1 MLSEDEVKEIIAS
14 FGGDRRYVMRILQE
28 VQRRVGYLPKENL
41 KMVAELLDVPLAKVY
56 GVATFFHQFRLR
68 PHGRHIVQ
76 FCFGTACYVKGNDKL
91 WEWLRRKLGLKPGED
106 TTADLRFT
114 LQKVRCFGC
123 CSMAPVIKVD
133 GDIYGNMTKEKLEE
147 VLRRYA

>member
-1 MLSEDEVKEIIAS
+1 M
-14 FGGDRRYVMRILQE
+14 
-28 VQRRVGYLPKENL
+28 
-41 KMVAELLDVPLAKVY
+41 
-56 GVATFFHQFRLR
+56 
-68 PHGRHIVQ
+68 
-76 FCFGTACYVKGNDKL
+76 
-91 WEWLRRKLGLKPGED
+91 RRKLGLKPGED